1 MAEVKDNHPE
11 ESKPESPEEEAA
23 IAELKSRFSPE
34 EIAAVPEVRFLM
46 FVRGYWQEKDR
57 PEATFKMLERTLA
70 FRKEIEAD
78 ALLNKKLPKEEKYIK
93 LWPYDY
99 HHTDK
104 KGHLI
109 YYERTAFADPSTL
122 FSAFTEKEI
131 QECHVQ
137 MQEVLLWLKQKKSDE
152 LGLMTYKSIVIMD
165 LQDFG
170 FKHLSTSFYGPM
182 KAIMTIDQYY
192 YPETL
197 SKLFIINAPLSFRTL
212 WAVVKPWLHPL
223 TQARVRISLK

>member
-1 MAEVKDNHPE
+1 MSEAKDNIPE
-11 ESKPESPEEEAA
+11 ESKPVTPEEEAA

-34 EIAAVPEVRFLM
+34 EIANVPELRFLM
-46 FVRGYWQEKDR
+46 FVRGYWNEKDR
-57 PEATFKMLERTLA
+57 AEATFKVLEKTLA
-70 FRKEIEAD
+70 FRKEINAD
-78 ALLNKKLPKEEKYIK
+78 ALLNRKLAKEEHYIK

-104 KGHLI
+104 RGHLI
-109 YYERTAFADPSTL
+109 YYERTAFADPSSL
-122 FSAFTEKEI
+122 FSAFSEKEI

-137 MQEVLLWLKQKKSDE
+137 MQEVLLWLKQKKSEE
-152 LGLMTYKSIVIMD
+152 LGVRTYKSVVIMD

-197 SKLFIINAPLSFRTL
+197 YKLLIINAPLSFRTL

-223 TQARVRISLK
+223 TQARVRLSI